1 MNSANNR
8 KTYLEYIFLPSIFPT
23 DFLHLIST
31 ERTVDINRALGSML
45 WVFSLYNKY
54 GSKNLELLEKT
65 TMNDECTI

>member
-8 KTYLEYIFLPSIFPT
+8 KTYLEYIFLRT